1 MGVKPNENG
10 ESGMNNTIQ
19 SSYITEHDKYIVY
32 NTLLVLDLLRQI
44 EVNLKVGV
52 ITGYRHFF
60 VSVVEV

>member
-1 MGVKPNENG
+1 MGVKPDDDS